1 MVMGIISNM
10 DRQRIVNEMT
20 NTLMQRYGAEYALGY
35 MTKYLTSLID
45 SPNSSLD
52 EMRLRLSM
60 IIEECT
66 E

>member
-1 MVMGIISNM
+1 M

-45 SPNSSLD
+45 SDNASLD
-52 EMRLRLSM
+52 EMRLRLHM
-60 IIEECT
+60 VIEECT